1 MRKLIISLVAAAAIA
16 SAAVGIAQTAHAAP
30 ARPAHAHAQV
40 HATGF
45 VRSPVESR
53 F

>member
-16 SAAVGIAQTAHAAP
+16 SAAVGIAQTAQATP
-30 ARPAHAHAQV
+30 AHPGPAHAPAHTAV
-40 HATGF
+40 FERA
-45 VRSPVESR
+45 PVESR

>member
-16 SAAVGIAQTAHAAP
+16 SAAVGLAQTAQAAP
-30 ARPAHAHAQV
+30 ARPAHAHAQTHV
-40 HATGF
+40 GGF
-45 VRSPVESR
+45 VRNPVESR